1 MLKILQNKL
10 LGQYINGNYTVK
22 IFDDGTKI
30 RENDLD
36 NLTPSFPES
45 IDITITKKCNGGCKY
60 CYENCNENGKHG
72 DILNA
77 KFIDSLHP
85 YTELAL
91 NGNDLTHPDL
101 ENFLIK
107 LKHKHIIANMTVN
120 QRHFEENY
128 DYLTNLIE
136 KGYIHGLG
144 VSLVD
149 PRSCAFLAHV
159 ALIPTAVLHVVC
171 GVFSKEDYEYI
182 INNGHVDSRK
192 LNLLI
197 LGYKYRG
204 RGKDYYEQNKE
215 LVDSNIAWLD
225 SADLTNNFR
234 LVCFDNLALE
244 QLHIKDKVS
253 KETWDKYYMGD
264 DGKYTMYIDMVNN
277 EFAKNSVSD
286 KRYKLMDNIEDMFK
300 KVLGKAILL

>member
-72 DILNA
+72 DILGA

-101 ENFLIK
+101 EKFLYK
-107 LKHKHIIANMTVN
+107 LHKKHIITNMTVN
-120 QRHFEENY
+120 QRHFEANY
-128 DYLTNLIE
+128 DYITWLVE
-136 KGYIHGLG
+136 KEYIHGLG

-171 GVFSKEDYEYI
+171 GVFSK
-182 INNGHVDSRK
+182 
-192 LNLLI
+192 
-197 LGYKYRG
+197 
-204 RGKDYYEQNKE
+204 
-215 LVDSNIAWLD
+215 
-225 SADLTNNFR
+225 
-234 LVCFDNLALE
+234 
-244 QLHIKDKVS
+244 
-253 KETWDKYYMGD
+253 
-264 DGKYTMYIDMVNN
+264 
-277 EFAKNSVSD
+277 
-286 KRYKLMDNIEDMFK
+286 
-300 KVLGKAILL
+300 